1 MQRDQKYWRERKIS
15 QWTSLLQISL
25 RRQSLQ
31 RPLVKLQYKVE
42 ERLLQ
47 LKKESRQRLRQ
58 RNQERHQHQPV
69 SRRQEHQIS
78 SQKQRLSQ
86 SRSVS

>member
-1 MQRDQKYWRERKIS
+1 M
-15 QWTSLLQISL
+15 SLLQISL

-42 ERLLQ
+42 QRLLQ
-47 LKKESRQRLRQ
+47 RKKKRKKRKESQRLRQ
-58 RNQERHQHQPV
+58 RKLERHQHQPV
-69 SRRQEHQIS
+69 SPRQEHQIS

-86 SRSVS
+86 SRSVSY

>member
-1 MQRDQKYWRERKIS
+1 M
-15 QWTSLLQISL
+15 SLLLISL

-42 ERLLQ
+42 QRLLRLQ
-47 LKKESRQRLRQ
+47 RKKRKKKKESQLLRQ
-58 RNQERHQHQPV
+58 RKLERHQHQPV
-69 SRRQEHQIS
+69 SPRQEHQIS